1 MGELNVSIDF
11 TGRLEFGVDENMR
24 DQVEEG
30 RMVGERWLELG
41 GIYKPSAV
49 EFTGTYEDDYS
60 ENS

>member
-1 MGELNVSIDF
+1 MGEWNISIDF
-11 TGRLEFGVDENMR
+11 IDRLEFGVDGNMR

-41 GIYKPSAV
+41 EIYKPSAV